1 MSNLNITPQWH
12 DNINQVEV
20 TEPIVGGDGGNANLA
35 TRQLAENTFYLEQER
50 IKHMSA
56 ENPHEQYVLLSDY
69 QSKIGELMSRIDMI
83 SSGLTNNNSGGE
95 YLLASIELHAI
106 NDTLWQ
112 QIGRRKETIVDAH
125 QGYAFPSYTDMKD
138 VNVTQNISTS
148 RTYDFLVTLPTEY
161 DPDAHRVVATGGSS
175 YQLVGRQVVFKL
187 TTNIVKYTVN
197 LSADKGEE
205 TRYHSNIN
213 ASMRVEVFS
222 KTPPKPVSGVLV
234 GLLDVTYS
242 DTAISQNDFSGAGVV
257 KVNEKLGYTFGYPTE
272 ITLPK
277 PIGNAPRPYNHITT
291 ILLPIEYD
299 NAIHRLSVTN
309 SSGTYEIKEA
319 EKSVVF
325 SSAVSSVNQGDS
337 ETKDTLNTTLRISIY
352 NK

>member
-1 MSNLNITPQWH
+1 MSNLIAVAQWH
-12 DNINQVEV
+12 DAINKVDV

-50 IKHMSA
+50 RKHMSA

-69 QSKIGELMSRIDMI
+69 QSKIGELISRINMI

-95 YLLASIELHAI
+95 YLLASIDLYAI
-106 NDTLWQ
+106 SETLS
-112 QIGRRKETIVDAH
+112 RYATRTRETRVDAH
-125 QGYAFPSYTDMKD
+125 QGYEFPNYTKMQD
-138 VNVTQNISTS
+138 VNVTQNTSVS

-187 TTNIVKYTVN
+187 QTDIVRYQVN

-205 TRYHSNIN
+205 TRYHVNIRAN
-213 ASMRVEVFS
+213 MRVELFS
-222 KTPPKPVSGVLV
+222 KAPPKPVSGILV

-242 DTAISQNDFSGAGVV
+242 DTVISQNDFSGAGVV
-257 KVNEKLGYTFGYPTE
+257 KVNEESGYTFGYPTALQ
-272 ITLPK
+272 LPK
-277 PIGNAPRPYNHITT
+277 PIGNAPRAYNHITT

-299 NAIHRLSVTN
+299 SAIHRLSVVN

-337 ETKDTLNTTLRISIY
+337 ETKDTLNTTLRISMY